1 MWHQAL
7 KLKRN
12 CSTDQT
18 ARADPEFF
26 SGGGALV
33 SNSTSTPINHIVFFL
48 QNTSGIRKPQV
59 ISGGGGVRTPCTL
72 PLDPPLD
79 CICFNIINQHLRF
92 TQIMANFLLL
102 LLTYCMS
109 NVSSRILFALLL
121 ASWGKLGSS
130 KRSGHKRRAITC
142 KKLHTLS
149 TLCSGDQSYYNKSL
163 KIKGGLLVLKVVISN
178 SIDIGYY
185 HTNFHRKK

>member
-48 QNTSGIRKPQV
+48 QNTSCIRKPQV
-59 ISGGGGVRTPCTL
+59 ISGGGVRTPCTL

-109 NVSSRILFALLL
+109 NVSSRILLALLL

>member
-48 QNTSGIRKPQV
+48 QNTSCIRKLQV
-59 ISGGGGVRTPCTL
+59 ISGGGVRTPCTL

-109 NVSSRILFALLL
+109 NVSSRILLALLL